1 MTAANKLNI
10 LTRVSLT
17 HVKHT
22 DSQNSVWSMGNCGE
36 GEVGGGGGGTFK
48 TFSVPVQEATGGGDL
63 ANIAP
68 ASKGSSVLQ
77 RSCDY

>member
-1 MTAANKLNI
+1 MLNI
-10 LTRVSLT
+10 PIPRILYGPWEIVERG
-17 HVKHT
+17 K
-22 DSQNSVWSMGNCGE
+22 
-36 GEVGGGGGGTFK
+36 GGGGTFK

>member
-1 MTAANKLNI
+1 MTAANKLNS
-10 LTRVSLT
+10 LTRLLLT

-22 DSQNSVWSMGNCGE
+22 DSLSSVWSMGKCEE
-36 GEVGGGGGGTFK
+36 GEETF
-48 TFSVPVQEATGGGDL
+48 FVPEARVRAAGGGDL

>member
-1 MTAANKLNI
+1 MLNI
-10 LTRVSLT
+10 PIPRILYGPWENVERG
-17 HVKHT
+17 KK
-22 DSQNSVWSMGNCGE
+22 
-36 GEVGGGGGGTFK
+36 GGTFK
-48 TFSVPVQEATGGGDL
+48 TFSVPEASVRAAGGGDL

>member
-1 MTAANKLNI
+1 MLNI
-10 LTRVSLT
+10 PIPRILYGPWENVERR
-17 HVKHT
+17 KK
-22 DSQNSVWSMGNCGE
+22 
-36 GEVGGGGGGTFK
+36 GGVGGTFK
-48 TFSVPVQEATGGGDL
+48 TFSVPEASVRAAGGGDL

>member
-1 MTAANKLNI
+1 
-10 LTRVSLT
+10 
-17 HVKHT
+17 
-22 DSQNSVWSMGNCGE
+22 MGKCGE
-36 GEVGGGGGGTFK
+36 GEEGGTFK
-48 TFSVPVQEATGGGDL
+48 TFTVPEASVRAAGGGDL